1 MKIKAYIS
9 RDRTA
14 GFTLIEVL
22 VSLTLLSVVL
32 GAVYTTFFSVNR
44 AIERFDNI
52 SLKYHETRTSLD
64 MMRREIEGSFFT
76 MDESAKGKTV
86 FKLTDRDLFGKSTSS
101 LELTCFSFKGYSS
114 NRVSY
119 TVRKT
124 DDRLDLI
131 KTEAPAGLD
140 AEGYTI
146 EIIEGIEGF
155 SAEVLFNNK
164 WVKTWD
170 TAETDKLPEEVR
182 ITIEFNDNIKTVKL
196 TEYARPM
203 TGKKL

>member
-1 MKIKAYIS
+1 MKK
-9 RDRTA
+9 RTA

-32 GAVYTTFFSVNR
+32 GAVYTSFFSVNR

-52 SLKYHETRTSLD
+52 SLKYHETRTVLD
-64 MMRREIEGSFFT
+64 MMRREIEGSFFR
-76 MDESAKGKTV
+76 MDESAKGKTD
-86 FKLTDRDLFGKSTSS
+86 FRLTDMDLFGKSTSS

-114 NRVSY
+114 SRVSY
-119 TVRKT
+119 SIRET
-124 DDRLDLI
+124 DGRLDLM

-140 AEGYTI
+140 SEGYTI
-146 EIIEGIEGF
+146 EIIEDIEGC

-170 TAETDKLPEEVR
+170 TAETDELPKEVR
-182 ITIEFNDNIKTVKL
+182 VTIEFNDNTKTVQL

-203 TGKKL
+203 TGQKL

>member
-1 MKIKAYIS
+1 MKN
-9 RDRTA
+9 RTT

-32 GAVYTTFFSVNR
+32 GAVYTSFFSVNR

-52 SLKYHETRTSLD
+52 SLKYHETRTVLD

-76 MDESAKGKTV
+76 MDKSAKGKTD
-86 FKLTDRDLFGKSTSS
+86 FRLIDKDLFGKSTSS

-114 NRVSY
+114 SRVSY
-119 TVRKT
+119 SIRET
-124 DDRLDLI
+124 DGKLDLM

-140 AEGYTI
+140 TEGYTI
-146 EIIEGIEGF
+146 EIIEDIEGF

-170 TAETDKLPEEVR
+170 TAETDELPKEVR
-182 ITIEFNDNIKTVKL
+182 VTIEFNDNTKTVKL

-203 TGKKL
+203 TGQKL